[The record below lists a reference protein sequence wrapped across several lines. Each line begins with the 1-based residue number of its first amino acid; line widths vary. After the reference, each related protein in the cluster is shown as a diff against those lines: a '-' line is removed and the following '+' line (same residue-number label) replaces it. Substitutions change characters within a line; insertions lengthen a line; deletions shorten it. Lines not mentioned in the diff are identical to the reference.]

1 MTEEVNTNYLGVT
14 PGIANYITQEVGDVD
29 LSEYYTKS
37 EIDSKID
44 SIEAGGELVL
54 NNYYVLKEEE
64 VNVDLTNYYTK
75 TEVDSKIEA
84 IDNENA
90 DSLWTLENGQTIA
103 CFNKNENSYYP
114 AVSMRHDAE
123 TRGGNVNSAVLRLV
137 NQCTTYSAPFIVFLG
152 KNDRRFAHILHN
164 PIANYFEIAGYEG
177 AYFRF
182 STVNDHMYVSN
193 FMLIQ
198 KVKVIL
204 NMH

>member
-14 PGIANYITQEVGDVD
+14 PGIANYIEQEVGDVD

-54 NNYYVLKEEE
+54 NNYYTKTESDNKFVLKEEE

-90 DSLWTLENGQTIA
+90 DSL
-103 CFNKNENSYYP
+103 
-114 AVSMRHDAE
+114 
-123 TRGGNVNSAVLRLV
+123 
-137 NQCTTYSAPFIVFLG
+137 
-152 KNDRRFAHILHN
+152 
-164 PIANYFEIAGYEG
+164 
-177 AYFRF
+177 
-182 STVNDHMYVSN
+182 
-193 FMLIQ
+193 
-198 KVKVIL
+198 
-204 NMH
+204 